1 MFKNL
6 KYKIVH
12 RHAMGKEQSRGN
24 RDAVIKVYGNMQ
36 ALNKYMPLGSMSL
49 HQVTEFMG
57 IIVDGRPSTH
67 TDYGKVMKMVDPH
80 ERENDLSDGIVVGA
94 SVAVTKRHLIQFM
107 EKYDPTNQNL
117 IILKEEK

>member
-57 IIVDGRPSTH
+57 IIVDGRPST
-67 TDYGKVMKMVDPH
+67 KVDMY
-80 ERENDLSDGIVVGA
+80 
-94 SVAVTKRHLIQFM
+94 
-107 EKYDPTNQNL
+107 EKNTNRKYSIKSISKNVR
-117 IILKEEK
+117 

>member
-1 MFKNL
+1 M
-6 KYKIVH
+6 KIPKRSDMTAAAIAGKTAKKAGHEFEH
-12 RHAMGKEQSRGN
+12 RLAGLFDKLFGGEH
-24 RDAVIKVYGNMQ
+24 
-36 ALNKYMPLGSMSL
+36 
-49 HQVTEFMG
+49 
-57 IIVDGRPSTH
+57 IVDGRPSTH